1 MMQERQ
7 RFISRS
13 SHPKVLHLRW
23 GWIQE
28 MALKNPLTP
37 LPRARSPLKPKVTY
51 YGFLGEEWRLQTS
64 WVAHNLG
71 WAITS
76 TPSCLGVQ
84 GSKRNKLEIRELDQN
99 QVLKR
104 WEWGS
109 LARILALAW
118 LSLKSP
124 IGITQEWRKGSVR
137 ALFLLGCEFSSRFWQ
152 ECWLKGYGGIFIPL
166 HLKNSHWGQG
176 YPETPGISPETPG
189 QQDFILWNMVSGDSG
204 QQGPEYPA
212 LYPEYPGLAGHK
224 VRFCSFEWCLWFAQV
239 FLGSI
244 EHKF

>member
-23 GWIQE
+23 GRIQE

-51 YGFLGEEWRLQTS
+51 YGFLGEAWRLQTS

-124 IGITQEWRKGSVR
+124 IGITQEWRKGSVSSVRGFGKSVGWKGMEGYLYLSTWKR
-137 ALFLLGCEFSSRFWQ
+137 AIG
-152 ECWLKGYGGIFIPL
+152 
-166 HLKNSHWGQG
+166 
-176 YPETPGISPETPG
+176 
-189 QQDFILWNMVSGDSG
+189 
-204 QQGPEYPA
+204 
-212 LYPEYPGLAGHK
+212 
-224 VRFCSFEWCLWFAQV
+224 VRVTRRLRV
-239 FLGSI
+239 
-244 EHKF
+244 